1 MSTQVERR
9 ITRLERLNAPEIAA
23 DKRDPKLV
31 DLLQQIYGDD
41 FPADRVP
48 LGVSCAAFL
57 DEVMA
62 GLSGRVIGPAAAL
75 VGGD

>member
-1 MSTQVERR
+1 MSTQLERR
-9 ITRLERLNAPEIAA
+9 VTKLERLNAPVIAPNE
-23 DKRDPKLV
+23 RDPKLV

-57 DEVMA
+57 DEVLA
-62 GLSGRVIGPAAAL
+62 GLTGRVVGPASAAI
-75 VGGD
+75 